1 MLRNYLVTTFRNL
14 ARNKTLALIYLF
26 GLGVSIAACMLIL
39 VWIRYQLSFDKFN
52 NNASNI
58 YRVYPHILMN
68 GNNFTSSMAPPP
80 LADLMKREIP
90 EVKAITR
97 IWKYNSLAVSNE
109 ENGRVVKTFNEEV
122 YQADSTF
129 FDIFDYKFLQGDPHE
144 SMTKPF
150 TIVITKSAAIKYF
163 GEAAFNNGTIP
174 GKALTLKFGGWGNFQ
189 CKITGITE
197 DVPPNAHF
205 HYNIIFSNVS
215 DPWNRSQVWVDN
227 TYYTYVLLQNGT
239 DPSVIERKLL
249 HAVTPFVDPQLRAN
263 FNTSYVNL
271 KDKGNYWEY
280 KLQPLTSIHLHS
292 NFERE
297 LEPGVSFSNLYILGT
312 AAVFLLLMACINYA
326 NISTANTMRRSKEIG
341 IRKTLGSS
349 RIRLVGLI
357 FAESGAISLIAWLL
371 AVVIII
377 VLLHPFEQIMAT
389 ELPASG
395 LVSGVNLAIFLA
407 LFFVVTGLGGIY
419 PALYLSSFNAVKA
432 LKGAIRPG
440 RKMMSFRSTLIVV
453 QFFIFIAL
461 ISCAIFV
468 DKQLNFLHSQS
479 PGFDRENILVLDDPS
494 MLLAQKESAFVTELK
509 KNTNVISANPC
520 IDYPG
525 SGLDNFPIAANY
537 IPGTRD
543 HLLANFSAGYDFL
556 KTFDIPLLQGRDFN
570 PQSDN
575 DTVQRIILN
584 EAAVKELGIQEPVNK
599 IISTKYLN
607 ALDIRT
613 KRYEIVGVAR
623 DFNFQS
629 LHKGIR
635 PIAIFLNNQGTYVA
649 VRIKGGNLPGT
660 IAYIKN
666 LWNSFAPG
674 GAFEYHFLDERV
686 DNLYKTESVLSRV
699 LNVLTFFV
707 ILVAVMGLTGLTVLT
722 VQQRTKE
729 IGIRKVVG
737 ASLYNIVALFS
748 KEYIKWICLS
758 FILATPVAY
767 FFIQQ
772 WLQSFAYRITISLW
786 VFAAAAGIAVF
797 LALATIAFHAVK
809 AGLANPVTSLKS
821 E

>member
-1 MLRNYLVTTFRNL
+1 MFRNYLVTTFRNL
-14 ARNKTLALIYLF
+14 TRNKTLALIYLF
-26 GLGVSIAACMLIL
+26 SLGVSVSACMLIL
-39 VWIRYQLSFDKFN
+39 VWIRYQLSFDQFN
-52 NNASNI
+52 GNASNI

-90 EVKAITR
+90 EVKATTR
-97 IWKYNSLAVSNE
+97 IWKYNNLTVSNK
-109 ENGRVVKTFNEEV
+109 ENGRENKTFNEEV

-129 FDIFDYKFLQGDPHE
+129 FDLFDYKFLQGDPHE

-150 TIVITKSAAIKYF
+150 TVVITKSTAVKYF
-163 GEAAFNNGTIP
+163 GETAFNNGTIP
-174 GKALTLKFGGWGNFQ
+174 GKSLMLKFGGWGNFQ

-205 HYNIIFSNVS
+205 HYKIIFSNVS

-239 DPSVIERKLL
+239 DPRVIESKLSQ
-249 HAVTPFVDPQLRAN
+249 AVKSFVDPQLQAN
-263 FNTSYVNL
+263 FNTSYDSL
-271 KDKGNYWEY
+271 KNKGNYWEY

-292 NFERE
+292 DFERE
-297 LEPGVSFSNLYILGT
+297 LEPGVAFSNLYILGT

-326 NISTANTMRRSKEIG
+326 NITTANSIQRSKEIG

-349 RIRLVGLI
+349 RIKLIGLV
-357 FAESGAISLIAWLL
+357 FTETVAISLIAWLL
-371 AVVIII
+371 AVAIII
-377 VLLHPFEQIMAT
+377 LLVHPFEQIMAT
-389 ELPASG
+389 ELPASTF
-395 LVSGVNLAIFLA
+395 LSSDNWIIFIV
-407 LFFVVTGLGGIY
+407 LFFSVSILGGIY

-432 LKGAIRPG
+432 IKGTIKTG
-440 RKMMSFRSTLIVV
+440 RKIMSFKSTLIVL

-468 DKQLNFLHSQS
+468 DKQLNLLRSQS
-479 PGFDRENILVLDDPS
+479 PGYVKENILVLEDPS
-494 MLLAQKESAFVTELK
+494 MLLGQKETAFIAELT

-525 SGLDNFPIAANY
+525 SGLDNFPIAAKY
-537 IPGTRD
+537 IAGTKD
-543 HLLANFSAGYDFL
+543 HLLANFSAGYNFL
-556 KTFDIPLLQGRDFN
+556 KTFGIPLVQGRDFN
-570 PQSDN
+570 PQADN

-584 EAAVKELGIQEPVNK
+584 EAAVKELGIHEPVNK
-599 IISTKYLN
+599 IIDTKYLN
-607 ALDIRT
+607 ALAVRT
-613 KRYEIVGVAR
+613 KRYEIVGVTK

-629 LHKGIR
+629 LHKDIR
-635 PIAIFLNNQGTYVA
+635 PIAIFLNNQGTYIA
-649 VRIKGGNLPGT
+649 IRLNGGNLPAT

-674 GAFEYHFLDERV
+674 GAFEYHFLDDRIN
-686 DNLYKTESVLSRV
+686 NLYNTEAVLSHV
-699 LNVLTFFV
+699 LNALTAFI
-707 ILVAVMGLTGLTVLT
+707 ILVAVMGLTGLTLLT

-729 IGIRKVVG
+729 IAIRKVVG
-737 ASLYNIVALFS
+737 ASLYNIVVMFS

-758 FILATPVAY
+758 FILATPAAY
-767 FFIQQ
+767 FFMHQ
-772 WLQSFAYRITISLW
+772 WLQSFAYKISISWW
-786 VFAAAAGIAVF
+786 VFAASAIIAAF
-797 LALATIAFHAVK
+797 LALATIGFHAIR
-809 AGLANPVTSLKS
+809 AGLSNPVKSLKT